1 MKFLVSL
8 TNGVIENPTKLQE
21 FLKSRKNGLY
31 TISVKK
37 HGTRSLA
44 QNSYYWWVFNFSLN
58 VLKALDLKSS
68 LKATDFNV
76 KAKSKAL

>member
-8 TNGVIENPTKLQE
+8 ANGIIENPKKLQE

-44 QNSYYWWVFNFSLN
+44 QNSYYW
-58 VLKALDLKSS
+58 
-68 LKATDFNV
+68 
-76 KAKSKAL
+76 